1 MFLLS
6 GGSYKITGCSSTA
19 LLISTARHM
28 KPLSKI
34 NEFFGKALGS
44 MGKGA
49 DASNSTA
56 SVSEILVIEDDDLT
70 RKMIEYLL
78 KRELDM
84 KISCFSNGIEGLEY
98 AEEHTPGL
106 IISDIIL
113 PGKNGSEVLRKV
125 RENKNLKHTKV
136 VLVSAKSRSEDI
148 EQGFA
153 LSADEYITKP
163 FNPGEF
169 TARIKK
175 VLNQAA

>member
-1 MFLLS
+1 
-6 GGSYKITGCSSTA
+6 
-19 LLISTARHM
+19 M
-28 KPLSKI
+28 KAFSKI
-34 NEFFGKALGS
+34 NELFEKAIGS
-44 MGKGA
+44 TEKSP
-49 DASNSTA
+49 DASNSTG
-56 SVSEILVIEDDDLT
+56 SVSEIVVIEDDELT

-78 KRELDM
+78 KREFDM
-84 KISCFSNGIEGLEY
+84 KVSCFSNGIEGLEY
-98 AEEHTPGL
+98 AEEHAPGL
-106 IISDIIL
+106 IISDLIL
-113 PGKNGSEVLRKV
+113 PGKDGTEILRKV
-125 RENKNLKHTKV
+125 RENKKLKHTKV